1 MANPDKTNMSWAE
14 CLFTNVSEASESI
27 KSGDQYLCFHDDRS
41 KTRYLRSI
49 AISLQTIAACQA
61 FHALFERPW
70 LAETPWL
77 RIPDAARSC
86 SAANKR

>member
-27 KSGDQYLCFHDDRS
+27 KAGDQYLCSHDDRS

-49 AISLQTIAACQA
+49 ALSLQTIAACQA
-61 FHALFERPW
+61 FHAFYERPW
-70 LAETPWL
+70 LAKTPWSP
-77 RIPDAARSC
+77 IPDDARPR